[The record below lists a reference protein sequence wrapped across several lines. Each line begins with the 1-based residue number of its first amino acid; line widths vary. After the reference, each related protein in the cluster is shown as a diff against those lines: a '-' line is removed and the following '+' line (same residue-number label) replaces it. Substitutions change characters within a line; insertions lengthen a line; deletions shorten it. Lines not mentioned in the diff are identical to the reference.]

1 MSNEVYS
8 STFGTNVTGKKGK
21 EPFIPEIGYE
31 EIADAIQ
38 RRLSQ
43 EPILKSYGMR
53 LATKCNK
60 TYTVVAQYLLNC
72 CKEVSRRAITNGIEA
87 ELDIMGMI
95 TMSRSAKF
103 GGSEK
108 RGNLDPVFY
117 TGERALR
124 LIDGDK
130 PFFEEG
136 EQFLPLDED
145 GKPDVTSLEYQTA
158 LAIQTL
164 TAKELVPYEIYM
176 KASDFSIYI
185 LTGMYLKCMIEEV
198 LERAVNSKS
207 GKSTFVLYTV
217 LSVEIAST
225 RDGITIAF
233 YPGEDAKKI
242 IKSDANT
249 ENM

>member
-1 MSNEVYS
+1 MSEIYH
-8 STFGTNVTGKKGK
+8 STFGTNVSGKKKGK
-21 EPFIPEIGYE
+21 DPFLPEIGYE

-38 RRLSQ
+38 RRLAQ
-43 EPILKSYGMR
+43 EPILKTYGMR
-53 LATKCNK
+53 LATKCYY

-87 ELDIMGMI
+87 ELDIMGII

-117 TGERALR
+117 AGERAMR
-124 LIDGDK
+124 IINGDK
-130 PFFEEG
+130 PFFDEG
-136 EQFLPLDED
+136 EQLLPLDEN
-145 GKPDVTSLEYQTA
+145 GKPDITSPEYQTA

-176 KASDFSIYI
+176 NASDFSIYV
-185 LTGMYLKCMIEEV
+185 LTAMYLKCMIEEV
-198 LERAVNSKS
+198 LDRAVNSKS
-207 GKSTFVLYTV
+207 GKCTFVLYTA
-217 LSVEIAST
+217 LSVEIASD
-225 RDGITIAF
+225 RNGISIAF
-233 YPGEDAKKI
+233 LPGEDAKKI

-249 ENM
+249 ENI

>member
-1 MSNEVYS
+1 MSEVYT
-8 STFGTNVTGKKGK
+8 STFGTNVSGKKGK
-21 EPFIPEIGYE
+21 DALIPELGYE

-38 RRLSQ
+38 RRLSH

-53 LATKCNK
+53 LATKCNR

-72 CKEVSRRAITNGIEA
+72 CRELSRRAITNGIDA

-95 TMSRSAKF
+95 IMTRSAKF

-117 TGERALR
+117 TGERAMR
-124 LIDGDK
+124 LINGDK
-130 PFFEEG
+130 PFFDDG
-136 EQFLPLDED
+136 EQLLPLDEN
-145 GKPDVTSLEYQTA
+145 GKPDIQSPEYQTA

-176 KASDFSIYI
+176 KAADFSIYI
-185 LTGMYLKCMIEEV
+185 LTAMYLKCMIEEV
-198 LERAVNSKS
+198 LERALNSKS
-207 GKSTFVLYTV
+207 GKCTYVLYTV

-225 RDGITIAF
+225 RDGISLAF

-242 IKSDANT
+242 IKSDAST
-249 ENM
+249 ENI